1 MVSFVEIKT
10 DNLQL
15 APGLKILKAKDYV
28 SYLDSQHLVE
38 AAHSKAESIVAKAD
52 EAYELERQRGY
63 QDGIDQAK
71 IENAE
76 TMMAT
81 LARCNEYYLQVEQKM
96 TGVVLDAV
104 RKIISSFDD
113 VDTTASVVREALQLV
128 SNQKQVI
135 LHVHPEQVTEVR
147 EKVSSI
153 LSDFPEVGYVEV
165 IADARLKNGGCILE
179 TEVASLMPVSTD
191 SCKRSNKRLPSSSA
205 SANRYSHNAYL

>member
-1 MVSFVEIKT
+1 
-10 DNLQL
+10 
-15 APGLKILKAKDYV
+15 
-28 SYLDSQHLVE
+28 
-38 AAHSKAESIVAKAD
+38 
-52 EAYELERQRGY
+52 
-63 QDGIDQAK
+63 
-71 IENAE
+71 
-76 TMMAT
+76 MMAT

-135 LHVHPEQVTEVR
+135 LHVHPEQVAEVR

-179 TEVASLMPVSTD
+179 TEVGIIDASIDGQLQALKQAITKQFSERQQVLS
-191 SCKRSNKRLPSSSA
+191 
-205 SANRYSHNAYL
+205 